1 MTDADYVL
9 VMEDLRTMG
18 NTTRLTLQLTL
29 FEADLRTM
37 GNTTRLTSQ
46 LHKRL
51 PMFCQRSKDADNSV
65 LRERIGTEIDWDS
78 LCIN

>member
-1 MTDADYVL
+1 
-9 VMEDLRTMG
+9 MEDLRTMG
-18 NTTRLTLQLTL
+18 NTTRLTSQLTL

-46 LHKRL
+46 LHKR
-51 PMFCQRSKDADNSV
+51 FQCSVKDTKDADNSV

>member
-18 NTTRLTLQLTL
+18 NTTRLTSQLTL

-46 LHKRL
+46 LHK
-51 PMFCQRSKDADNSV
+51 SSVKDTKDADNSV
-65 LRERIGTEIDWDS
+65 LREWIGTEIDWDS